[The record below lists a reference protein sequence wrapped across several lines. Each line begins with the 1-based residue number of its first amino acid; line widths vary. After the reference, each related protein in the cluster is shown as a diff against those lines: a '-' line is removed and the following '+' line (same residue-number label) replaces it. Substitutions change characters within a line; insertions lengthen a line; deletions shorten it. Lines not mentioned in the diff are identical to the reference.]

1 MHRTLLGSALV
12 AIWQYLILAGGPHP
26 GDPDPLGLES
36 KSCEQKLQQI
46 GAYLQEIGVL
56 SAATNTARL
65 TRGAIQLLLRSR
77 PFLKALDLDR
87 RYALPTHP
95 ARRGS
100 FGVGRYVVCRVTTE
114 PGEYVALQC
123 PYVATWGV
131 AGIV

>member
-1 MHRTLLGSALV
+1 MSAADCGQPMHRTLLGSALV

-26 GDPDPLGLES
+26 CDPDPLGLES

-87 RYALPTHP
+87 RSSASTPSP
-95 ARRGS
+95 
-100 FGVGRYVVCRVTTE
+100 
-114 PGEYVALQC
+114 P
-123 PYVATWGV
+123 P
-131 AGIV
+131 